1 MAQAGFSQGNRS
13 LWGPIGTPRS
23 ALGGSDSASSDLS
36 RTASSLRANKVSAN
50 TARAYVLSRQKR
62 AQAPA
67 PAPEPAAPSGPT
79 MVAVPLH
86 RKSEPARASEPGRTS
101 ELGRTSEPGRPS
113 EPARTNG
120 SSSPKY
126 AAATLEISTT
136 EIASERA
143 RSLLKVYQEHNART
157 AGFTI
162 NSITL
167 RVGAPVPNVTPQ
179 VIGGVPAG
187 PTLLATE
194 LATATG
200 ATSTEV
206 APRKP
211 SSDGGWGAT
220 GAWGAY
226 AKNPFEAFT
235 NTTFNDAPF
244 AQLTAAPEVAP
255 NFTSDS
261 FSAAAGQDEDDA
273 LNVGAL
279 GESQASGLADLF
291 ARKLMELAAKSD
303 NKGTVVLPSSTKSW
317 AHSGEPELT
326 VKSLL
331 GEALLEEL
339 KADDPLVLQAL
350 AEQKAAQEAE
360 DSGAAANLASALQG
374 KPKPS
379 LSTLK
384 HERRLNYGSLV
395 SLPAR
400 LLHEFYAPSFGRGD
414 VVFHDLW
421 LNGQHLPLVVAN
433 ARRGV
438 IIVLLC
444 SETYNELRAN
454 PQLVHQR
461 KQYCV
466 QLRQHFARSFCE
478 PGNIYS
484 YRDLLQY
491 VHVVQCYL
499 YVNERN
505 VHAIFP
511 PSTLK
516 TYVVEGEA
524 SIHIR
529 WPKQELLRTTCEYLE
544 RNFTHESIFVG
555 GEMGL
560 IGSPE
565 RSALSLFNPGQGGLG
580 GRHGLKWLA
589 QDQRVPYLIDERHER
604 ALLKGDDVSYQLWG
618 LEQLEH
624 RPSLFDRLK
633 IRPILNSSAELRS
646 LVTRKEEL
654 DGIMGKRSAYDG
666 QVYLPQGA
674 QIEYIETH
682 ESIIM
687 GPNLNNIKAPYKVK
701 LTIKAKPSHDVADVE
716 LQPVVG
722 QPNKLKI
729 LGIEHNLQ
737 RLKGTESLA
746 RPRSILNDQSERH
759 LLLGWGQDAY
769 ERARR
774 AFLQR
779 GPGLSEQRLEPKLGL
794 IRPDVDPS
802 AHPCRGAYNLGNLIQ
817 YEAPLREYSCVH
829 LDVLQ
834 LTAVQN
840 PAPLG
845 LVLGVLGS
853 GRTQVLV
860 EKAVYSYV
868 TLMQER
874 GALSQGGPTA
884 GLEGMTVL
892 GRAPRVLILHYNL
905 TLGAFIMERLKRHV
919 VNLDLSRFTVC
930 ALSIPEALDELDLSS
945 FDIVMV
951 DEAQDVRPEF
961 LFKLLTRCTKLRCC
975 YLFADFCQNLYHTT
989 ASLSR
994 LVLLLTN
1001 LNKVLPQLSPLT
1013 AGSTAETSSG
1023 VNLGLITAKPHEPKQ
1038 VKRSTPDS
1046 SSPQSQAISAL
1057 SQLLNTQ
1064 DELRAVKAQSLA
1076 GRDLNQELTQCCLEL
1091 SSALMARLQELE
1103 RAQRVTVRLLPLSY
1117 RLNPGLATAV
1127 HRYKLE
1133 AFTSE
1138 EIGYNINMIF
1148 TRYMSWEREQNQAR
1162 QALGHTGIKG
1172 TLSIEQMWDAIA
1184 QEQGNLK
1191 AQAKRLA
1198 LPFETSPSAFN
1209 MAAFTLERLR
1219 SELVRTQCSRLA
1231 RAFVQGEVT
1240 AQFQL
1245 RRPLPVTLLSFN
1257 ALSQLFAL
1265 PFAASSKEQEA
1276 ASEQWL
1282 SEALEPDLTELSGRA
1297 TPQASDLSDARLS
1310 GRSLDEVGTDEAKI
1324 LGALTIHRLSE
1335 NALSYQRALKLI
1347 NTKEASSRIYYL
1359 SVLED
1364 MWQQVNKFC
1373 ALNHGTHA
1381 IFVPLSRSERR
1392 NLSDELTTSWA
1403 VLAAHSAPLVYLDF
1417 MMRHTGR
1424 MQKTALM
1431 MQSLEQRVLTAVG
1444 PELLSSAEQ
1453 VLYHL
1458 QQRLCREHYLIAHHH
1473 NEYLSWALGT
1483 RYAESKN
1490 RLCAEL
1496 TELTAAFTDPKKST
1510 QLGPSEQ
1517 AFLVEA
1523 LLINEALQE
1532 SRAALNLE
1540 ASLAPLSFLDD
1551 YAVPDKSTLKC
1562 YPISLAALCH
1572 DYNVAFTERSSSGAP
1587 LGRIKP
1593 RDDGE
1598 NSTLQLLRLTAI
1610 APTVWERIAKLI
1622 AAAVLALY
1630 APSAKRLYERML
1642 AAYLGI
1648 GTDLMGR
1655 HQRQIVQ
1662 LLKSDLKDRQRQLS
1676 QNPSNQALKQEIDQL
1691 TSWIEHLGFEQD
1703 PKSALLYRHSDREII
1718 TDLAVKAEA
1727 VLSHVR
1733 LSENNAFYKERFSV
1747 DNDHI
1752 SLSTINSFKG
1762 AEADKVALIIG
1773 DHKAD
1778 GLSKELFYTGISRA
1792 RQHLHILYCDPGDV
1806 ARLARCTDQ
1815 SMGELKCVADLGA
1828 HKEHEPQKPAPNQ
1841 AQARTPGGP
1850 QGPAAPGSKPGP
1862 KPSSAEPKVTTKPEP
1877 KVTPAQFPSVS
1888 NKPKAPGKGDGKTMT
1903 LIGTFS

>member
-1 MAQAGFSQGNRS
+1 MAQAGFSQGKRS

-23 ALGGSDSASSDLS
+23 ALGGTDSAPAKSGPNSN
-36 RTASSLRANKVSAN
+36 APAPLRNNNALRGNKVSAN

-62 AQAPA
+62 AQAAA
-67 PAPEPAAPSGPT
+67 PAPEPAAPCGPA
-79 MVAVPLH
+79 MIAVPLH
-86 RKSEPARASEPGRTS
+86 RKSEPAR
-101 ELGRTSEPGRPS
+101 
-113 EPARTNG
+113 TNG
-120 SSSPKY
+120 PSVKSAPSPKY

-143 RSLLKVYQEHNART
+143 RALLKVYQEHNARS

-179 VIGGVPAG
+179 VVGGVPSG
-187 PTLLATE
+187 STLLATE

-200 ATSTEV
+200 ATNPEV

-226 AKNPFEAFT
+226 AKNPFESFT

-261 FSAAAGQDEDDA
+261 FSAAAGQEEDDA

-291 ARKLMELAAKSD
+291 ARKLMELAAKSE
-303 NKGTVVLPSSTKSW
+303 NKGTVTLPTSTKSW
-317 AHSGEPELT
+317 AHFGEPELT
-326 VKSLL
+326 IKSLL

-339 KADDPLVLQAL
+339 KDDDPLVLQAL
-350 AEQKAAQEAE
+350 AEQQAVQESE
-360 DSGAAANLASALQG
+360 DSGAAANLASAMQG
-374 KPKPS
+374 KPKAPS

-414 VVFHDLW
+414 VVIHDLW

-438 IIVLLC
+438 VIVLLC

-484 YRDLLQY
+484 YRDLLQH

-555 GEMGL
+555 GEMGP

-604 ALLKGDDVSYQLWG
+604 ALLKGDNVSYQLWG

-633 IRPILNSSAELRS
+633 IRPIINSSAELRNF
-646 LVTRKEEL
+646 TARKEEL

-701 LTIKAKPSHDVADVE
+701 LTIKAKPSHDMADVE

-737 RLKGTESLA
+737 RLKGTESLS

-759 LLLGWGQDAY
+759 LLLSWGQDAY
-769 ERARR
+769 ERARQ

-779 GPGLSEQRLEPKLGL
+779 GPGLTERSSTKLGL

-802 AHPCRGAYNLGNLIQ
+802 SHPCRGVYNLGNLTQ
-817 YEAPLREYSCVH
+817 YEASLREYSCVH
-829 LDVLQ
+829 LDALQ

-884 GLEGMTVL
+884 GLEGMAVL

-919 VNLDLSRFTVC
+919 VNLDLSRFTIC
-930 ALSIPEALDELDLSS
+930 ALSIPEAVDELDLSS

-1001 LNKVLPQLSPLT
+1001 LNKVLPQLSPLN
-1013 AGSTAETSSG
+1013 ASSTSETTLG
-1023 VNLGLITAKPHEPKQ
+1023 LNLGLISSKSHEVKP
-1038 VKRSTPDS
+1038 VKRNTPEAN
-1046 SSPQSQAISAL
+1046 SPQNQAISAL

-1064 DELRAVKAQSLA
+1064 DELRQAQAKSLA

-1091 SSALMARLQELE
+1091 SSALMAQLQELE
-1103 RAQRVTVRLLPLSY
+1103 RAKRVTVRLLPLSY
-1117 RLNPGLATAV
+1117 RLNPGLGSAV

-1138 EIGYNINMIF
+1138 EIGYNIGMIF
-1148 TRYMSWEREQNQAR
+1148 TRYMSWEREQYQAR
-1162 QALGHTGIKG
+1162 QALGHSDIKG
-1172 TLSIEQMWDAIA
+1172 TLSLAQMWEAIT
-1184 QEQGNLK
+1184 QEQGSLK
-1191 AQAKRLA
+1191 AKAQRLA
-1198 LPFETSPSAFN
+1198 LPFEASHSAFN
-1209 MAAFTLERLR
+1209 MAAFSLERLR

-1265 PFAASSKEQEA
+1265 PFAAAGASQEQNA

-1282 SEALEPDLTELSGRA
+1282 NDALEPDLTQTALAERA
-1297 TPQASDLSDARLS
+1297 IAQSNDLSDVRLS
-1310 GRSLDEVGTDEAKI
+1310 VRSLDEVGADEAKI
-1324 LGALTIHRLSE
+1324 LGALTIHHLSE

-1364 MWQQVNKFC
+1364 MWQQVSKFC

-1381 IFVPLSRSERR
+1381 IFSPLSRSERR

-1403 VLAAHSAPLVYLDF
+1403 VLGAHSAPLVYLDF

-1424 MQKTALM
+1424 MQKTAMM
-1431 MQSLEQRVLTAVG
+1431 MQSLEQRVLSAIG
-1444 PELLSSAEQ
+1444 PELLNSAEQ

-1458 QQRLCREHYLIAHHH
+1458 QQRICREYYLIAHHH
-1473 NEYLSWALGT
+1473 TEYLSWAVGP
-1483 RYAESKN
+1483 RYADSKS

-1496 TELTAAFTDPKKST
+1496 TELNAAFSDPKKST
-1510 QLGPSEQ
+1510 QLEPNEQ

-1523 LLINEALQE
+1523 LLVNESLQE

-1540 ASLAPLSFLDD
+1540 ASLAQLSFLDD
-1551 YAVPDKSTLKC
+1551 YAVPDKSSIKS
-1562 YPISLAALCH
+1562 YPISLASLCH
-1572 DYNVAFTERSSSGAP
+1572 DYNIAFTERSSTGSP

-1593 RDDGE
+1593 RDDNE
-1598 NSTLQLLRLTAI
+1598 NSVLQLLRLTAI

-1662 LLKSDLKDRQRQLS
+1662 LFKSDLKDRQRQFS
-1676 QNPSNQALKQEIDQL
+1676 QNPANQALKQEIEQL
-1691 TSWIEHLGFEQD
+1691 TSWIEQLSFEQD

-1727 VLSHVR
+1727 VLSHVK

-1752 SLSTINSFKG
+1752 SLSTIHSFKG

-1778 GLSKELFYTGISRA
+1778 GMTKELFYTGISRA
-1792 RQHLHILYCDPGDV
+1792 RQHLHILYRDPGNV
-1806 ARLARCTDQ
+1806 ARLARCTEQ

-1828 HKEHEPQKPAPNQ
+1828 QKEHEPQKPATTGST
-1841 AQARTPGGP
+1841 TPGQKAGTKST
-1850 QGPAAPGSKPGP
+1850 AAEAKPV
-1862 KPSSAEPKVTTKPEP
+1862 KSEP
-1877 KVTPAQFPSVS
+1877 KVTPAQFPSVN
-1888 NKPKAPGKGDGKTMT
+1888 NKPKASSTGDSKTMT